1 MSEIIHLKSITEL
14 NRIIQVETFHPLV
27 AVVDFT
33 KTDEAIADGTR
44 LSADFYTVMFKNYC
58 VNKLR
63 YGRQPIDFQEG
74 SLICVAPR
82 QVVTMDQEAEERSD
96 RMGWGLFFHPD
107 LLRGAALSAEMSG
120 YSFFHYETHEALN
133 LSDKEKQ
140 TLFECVQKIEQE
152 LKENIDRHSQALI
165 VSTIALLLNYCT
177 RYYERQFITRKASNS
192 SVLVQVEKVLKSYFQ
207 SDRVHELGLPTV
219 SYLAEQVHLSP
230 SYLSDLLKRETGLSA
245 QDHIHA
251 QLIEEA
257 KLVLLNSDRSVSEIA
272 YGLGFQYPQ
281 YFSKLF
287 KQKTGSSPAEFR
299 GGR

>member
-14 NRIIQVETFHPLV
+14 NRIIQVETLHPLV

-33 KTDEAIADGTR
+33 KTDDAVAHGTR

-58 VNKLR
+58 LNKLR

-107 LLRGAALSAEMSG
+107 LLRGTALSAEMPS

-192 SVLVQVEKVLKSYFQ
+192 SVLVQVEKVLKTYFQ